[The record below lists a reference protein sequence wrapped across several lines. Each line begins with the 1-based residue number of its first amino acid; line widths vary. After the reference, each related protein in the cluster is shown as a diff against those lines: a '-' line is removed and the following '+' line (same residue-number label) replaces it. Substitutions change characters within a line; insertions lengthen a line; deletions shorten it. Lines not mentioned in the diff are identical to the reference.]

1 MTTIDQ
7 TTSNTGLGLAQ
18 TGANTT
24 STAQGLQDQFLK
36 LLVTQLQNQDP
47 LNPMQNAELTSQLAQ
62 ISTVEGITNLKNTML
77 AISGQ
82 IDVSQSMN
90 AVAMIGKGVLIPGS
104 KIKVGVD
111 SENPAERVVTPYGL
125 DLQGDANKVQIRISD
140 SNGAVV
146 RTIDMGDQES
156 GVKTGVYT
164 LDWDGKND
172 SGVALE
178 AGAYTV
184 SVLATDADGKKVNAE
199 VLSYGMVKS
208 VAYSTNGLRLDLG
221 LDGQTSMLDVRKVI
235 GA

>member
-1 MTTIDQ
+1 MTTVDQ
-7 TTSNTGLGLAQ
+7 NTSTTGLGLAQ
-18 TGANTT
+18 SGANGS

-90 AVAMIGKGVLIPGS
+90 AVAMIGKGVLIPGA
-104 KIKVGVD
+104 KVKVGVD
-111 SENPAERVVTPYGL
+111 GDNAAERVVTPYGL
-125 DLQGDANKVQIRISD
+125 DLQGDAQKVQVRISD

-146 RTIDMGDQES
+146 RTIEMGEQ
-156 GVKTGVYT
+156 KTGVYT
-164 LDWDGKND
+164 LNWDGKND
-172 SGVALE
+172 SGVAME

-184 SVLATDADGKKVNAE
+184 SVLATDGDGKKVNAE
-199 VLSYGMVKS
+199 VLSYGQVKS

>member
-1 MTTIDQ
+1 MSTIDQ
-7 TTSNTGLGLAQ
+7 TTSQTGLGLAQ
-18 TGANTT
+18 AGAN
-24 STAQGLQDQFLK
+24 SNSAAQGLQDQFLT

-90 AVAMIGKGVLIPGS
+90 AVAMIGKGVLIPGT
-104 KIKVGVD
+104 KVKVGVD
-111 SENPAERVVTPYGL
+111 GDNGAERVVTPYGV
-125 DLQGDANKVQIRISD
+125 DLQGDAAKVQVRISD
-140 SNGAVV
+140 SNGVVV
-146 RTIDMGDQES
+146 RTIELGEQE
-156 GVKTGVYT
+156 TGVYT
-164 LDWDGKND
+164 LSWDGKND

-178 AGAYTV
+178 PGAYNV
-184 SVLATDADGKKVNAE
+184 SILATDADGKKVNSE
-199 VLSYGMVKS
+199 VLSYGQVKS
-208 VAYSTNGLRLDLG
+208 VGYSTNGLRLDLG

>member
-1 MTTIDQ
+1 MTTVDQ
-7 TTSNTGLGLAQ
+7 NTSTTGLGLAQ
-18 TGANTT
+18 SGANGS

-62 ISTVEGITNLKNTML
+62 ISTVEGINNLKNTML

-104 KIKVGVD
+104 KVKVGVD
-111 SENPAERVVTPYGL
+111 GDNAAERVVTPYGL
-125 DLQGDANKVQIRISD
+125 DLQGDAQKVQVRISD

-146 RTIDMGDQES
+146 RTIEMGEQ
-156 GVKTGVYT
+156 KTGVYT
-164 LDWDGKND
+164 LNWDGKND

-184 SVLATDADGKKVNAE
+184 SVLATDGDGKKVNAE
-199 VLSYGMVKS
+199 VLSYGQVKS

>member
-1 MTTIDQ
+1 MSTIDQ
-7 TTSNTGLGLAQ
+7 TTSQTGLGLAQ
-18 TGANTT
+18 TGAN
-24 STAQGLQDQFLK
+24 SNSAAQGLQDQFLT

-90 AVAMIGKGVLIPGS
+90 AVAMIGKGVLIPGT
-104 KIKVGVD
+104 KVKVGVD
-111 SENPAERVVTPYGL
+111 GDNGAERVVTPYGV
-125 DLQGDANKVQIRISD
+125 DLQGDAAKVQVRISD
-140 SNGAVV
+140 SNGVVV
-146 RTIDMGDQES
+146 RTIELGEQ
-156 GVKTGVYT
+156 KTGVYT
-164 LDWDGKND
+164 LNWDGKND

-178 AGAYTV
+178 PGAYNV
-184 SVLATDADGKKVNAE
+184 SILATDADGKKVNSE
-199 VLSYGMVKS
+199 VLSYGQVKS
-208 VAYSTNGLRLDLG
+208 VGYSTNGLRLDLG

>member
-1 MTTIDQ
+1 MTTVDQ
-7 TTSNTGLGLAQ
+7 NTSTTGLGLAQ
-18 TGANTT
+18 SGANGS

-104 KIKVGVD
+104 KVKVGVD
-111 SENPAERVVTPYGL
+111 GENAAERVVTPYGL
-125 DLQGDANKVQIRISD
+125 DLQGDAQKVQVRISD

-146 RTIDMGDQES
+146 RTIEMGEQ
-156 GVKTGVYT
+156 KTGVYT
-164 LDWDGKND
+164 LNWDGKND
-172 SGVALE
+172 SGVALD

-184 SVLATDADGKKVNAE
+184 SVLATDGDGKKVNAE
-199 VLSYGMVKS
+199 VLSYGQVKS

>member
-1 MTTIDQ
+1 MTTVDQ
-7 TTSNTGLGLAQ
+7 NTSTTGLGLAQ
-18 TGANTT
+18 AGQGGTI
-24 STAQGLQDQFLK
+24 TAQGLQDQFLK

-47 LNPMQNAELTSQLAQ
+47 LNPMQNAELTSQMAQ
-62 ISTVEGITNLKNTML
+62 IATVEGVNNLKNTML

-90 AVAMIGKGVLIPGS
+90 AVSMIGKGVLIPGT

-111 SENPAERVVTPYGL
+111 GDNAAERVVTPYGL
-125 DLQGDANKVQIRISD
+125 DLQADAQKVQVRISD
-140 SNGAVV
+140 ANGAVV
-146 RTIDMGDQES
+146 RTIEMGEQ
-156 GVKTGVYT
+156 KAGVYT

-172 SGVALE
+172 NGVAME
-178 AGAYTV
+178 PGAYTV
-184 SVLATDADGKKVNAE
+184 SVLATDGDSKKVNAE

>member
-7 TTSNTGLGLAQ
+7 STSKTGLGLAQ
-18 TGANTT
+18 TGANGS

-104 KIKVGVD
+104 KIKSGVD
-111 SENPAERVVTPYGL
+111 AANPEARVVTPYGL
-125 DLQGDANKVQIRISD
+125 DLQGDAQKVQIRISD
-140 SNGAVV
+140 ANGAVV
-146 RTIDMGDQES
+146 RTIETTDQ
-156 GVKTGVYT
+156 KPGVYT
-164 LDWDGKND
+164 LSWDGKND
-172 SGVALE
+172 NGVVLE
-178 AGAYTV
+178 PGAYTV

-199 VLSYGMVKS
+199 VLSYGQVKS
-208 VAYSTNGLRLDLG
+208 VAYSTEGLRLDLG
-221 LDGQTSMLDVRKVI
+221 LEGQTSMLDVRKVI

>member
-1 MTTIDQ
+1 MTTVDQ
-7 TTSNTGLGLAQ
+7 STSTTGMGLAQ
-18 TGANTT
+18 TGANSA

-90 AVAMIGKGVLIPGS
+90 AVSMIGKGVLIPGA
-104 KIKVGVD
+104 KVKVGVD
-111 SENPAERVVTPYGL
+111 AENPAERVVTPYGL
-125 DLQGDANKVQIRISD
+125 DLQGDANKVQVRISD

-146 RTIDMGDQES
+146 RTIEMGEQ
-156 GVKTGVYT
+156 KTGVYT

-184 SVLATDADGKKVNAE
+184 SVLATDVDGQKVNSE
-199 VLSYGMVKS
+199 VLSYGLVKS

-221 LDGQTSMLDVRKVI
+221 LDGQTRLLDVRNVI

>member
-7 TTSNTGLGLAQ
+7 STSKTGLGLAQ
-18 TGANTT
+18 TGANSS

-90 AVAMIGKGVLIPGS
+90 AVSMIGKGVLIPGS

-111 SENPAERVVTPYGL
+111 ADDPAARVVTPYGL
-125 DLQGDANKVQIRISD
+125 DLQGDAQKVQIRISD
-140 SNGAVV
+140 ANGAVV
-146 RTIDMGDQES
+146 RTIETVDQ
-156 GVKTGVYT
+156 KTGVYT

-172 SGVALE
+172 NGVALE
-178 AGAYTV
+178 PGAYTV

-208 VAYSTNGLRLDLG
+208 VAYSTDGLRLDLG
-221 LDGQTSMLDVRKVI
+221 LEGQTSMLDERKVI

>member
-1 MTTIDQ
+1 MTTVDQ
-7 TTSNTGLGLAQ
+7 NTSTTGLGLAQ
-18 TGANTT
+18 SGANGS

-90 AVAMIGKGVLIPGS
+90 AVAMIGKGVLIPGT
-104 KIKVGVD
+104 KVKVGVD
-111 SENPAERVVTPYGL
+111 GDNAAERVVTPYGL
-125 DLQGDANKVQIRISD
+125 DLQGDAQKVQVRISD

-146 RTIDMGDQES
+146 RTIEMGEQ
-156 GVKTGVYT
+156 KTGVYT
-164 LDWDGKND
+164 LNWDGKND
-172 SGVALE
+172 SGVALD

-184 SVLATDADGKKVNAE
+184 SVLATDGDGKKVNAE
-199 VLSYGMVKS
+199 VLSYGQVKS

>member
-1 MTTIDQ
+1 MTTVDQ
-7 TTSNTGLGLAQ
+7 TTSKTAMGLAQ
-18 TGANTT
+18 TGANSA

-36 LLVTQLQNQDP
+36 LLVTQLKNQDP

-90 AVAMIGKGVLIPGS
+90 AVAMIGKGVLVPGS
-104 KIKVGVD
+104 NVKVGV
-111 SENPAERVVTPYGL
+111 STENPAERVVTPYGI
-125 DLQGDANKVQIRISD
+125 DLQKDAAKVQVRIAD

-146 RTIDMGDQES
+146 RTIELGEQ
-156 GVKTGVYT
+156 KAGVYT

-172 SGVALE
+172 AGVALD

-184 SVLATDADGKKVNAE
+184 SVLATDGDDKKVAAE
-199 VLSYGMVKS
+199 VLKYGKVKS
-208 VAYSTNGLRLDLG
+208 VGYSTNGLRLDMG

-235 GA
+235 G

>member
-1 MTTIDQ
+1 MSTIDQ
-7 TTSNTGLGLAQ
+7 TTSQTGLGLAQ
-18 TGANTT
+18 TGAN
-24 STAQGLQDQFLK
+24 SNSAAQGLQDQFLT

-90 AVAMIGKGVLIPGS
+90 AVAMIGKGVLIPGT
-104 KIKVGVD
+104 KVKVGVD
-111 SENPAERVVTPYGL
+111 GDNGAERVVTPYGV
-125 DLQGDANKVQIRISD
+125 DLQGDAAKVQVRISD
-140 SNGAVV
+140 SNGVVV
-146 RTIDMGDQES
+146 RTIELGEQE
-156 GVKTGVYT
+156 TGVYT
-164 LDWDGKND
+164 LNWDGKND

-178 AGAYTV
+178 PGAYNV
-184 SVLATDADGKKVNAE
+184 SILATDADGKKVNSE
-199 VLSYGMVKS
+199 VLSYGQVKS
-208 VAYSTNGLRLDLG
+208 VGYSTNGLRLDLG

>member
-1 MTTIDQ
+1 MTIIDQ
-7 TTSNTGLGLAQ
+7 STSKIGLGLAQ
-18 TGANTT
+18 TGANGS

-77 AISGQ
+77 AISNQ

-104 KIKVGVD
+104 KIKSGVD
-111 SENPAERVVTPYGL
+111 ATNPEARVVTPYGL
-125 DLQGDANKVQIRISD
+125 DLQGDAQKVQIRISD
-140 SNGAVV
+140 ANGAVV
-146 RTIDMGDQES
+146 RTIETTDQ
-156 GVKTGVYT
+156 KPGVYT
-164 LDWDGKND
+164 LSWDGKND
-172 SGVALE
+172 SGVVLE
-178 AGAYTV
+178 PGAYTV
-184 SVLATDADGKKVNAE
+184 SVMATDADGKKVNAE
-199 VLSYGMVKS
+199 VLSYGQVKS
-208 VAYSTNGLRLDLG
+208 VAYSTEGLRLDLG

>member
-1 MTTIDQ
+1 MTTVDQ
-7 TTSNTGLGLAQ
+7 NTSTTGLGLAQ
-18 TGANTT
+18 TGANGS

-62 ISTVEGITNLKNTML
+62 ISTVEGINNLKNTML

-104 KIKVGVD
+104 KVKVGVD
-111 SENPAERVVTPYGL
+111 GENAAERVVTPYGL
-125 DLQGDANKVQIRISD
+125 DLQADAQKVQVRISD
-140 SNGAVV
+140 ANGAVV
-146 RTIDMGDQES
+146 RTIEMGEQ
-156 GVKTGVYT
+156 KTGVYT
-164 LDWDGKND
+164 LNWDGKND
-172 SGVALE
+172 SGVAME

-184 SVLATDADGKKVNAE
+184 SVLATDGDGKKVNAE
-199 VLSYGMVKS
+199 VLSYGQVKS

>member
-1 MTTIDQ
+1 MSTIDQ
-7 TTSNTGLGLAQ
+7 TTSQTGLGLAQ
-18 TGANTT
+18 TGAN
-24 STAQGLQDQFLK
+24 SNSAAQGLQDQFLT

-90 AVAMIGKGVLIPGS
+90 AVAMIGKGVLIPGT
-104 KIKVGVD
+104 KVKVGVD
-111 SENPAERVVTPYGL
+111 GDNGAERAVTPYGV
-125 DLQGDANKVQIRISD
+125 DLQGDAAKVQVRISD
-140 SNGAVV
+140 SNGVVV
-146 RTIDMGDQES
+146 RTIELGEQE
-156 GVKTGVYT
+156 TGVYT
-164 LDWDGKND
+164 LNWDGKND

-178 AGAYTV
+178 PGAYNV
-184 SVLATDADGKKVNAE
+184 SILATDADGKKVNSE
-199 VLSYGMVKS
+199 VLSYGQVKS
-208 VAYSTNGLRLDLG
+208 VGYSTNGLRLDLG

>member
-7 TTSNTGLGLAQ
+7 STSKTGLGLAQ
-18 TGANTT
+18 TGANSS

-104 KIKVGVD
+104 KIKSGVD
-111 SENPAERVVTPYGL
+111 AANPEARVVTPYGL
-125 DLQGDANKVQIRISD
+125 DLHGDAQKVQIRISD
-140 SNGAVV
+140 ANGAVV
-146 RTIDMGDQES
+146 RTIETTDQ
-156 GVKTGVYT
+156 KPGVYT
-164 LDWDGKND
+164 LSWDGKND
-172 SGVALE
+172 NGIVLE
-178 AGAYTV
+178 PGAYTV

-199 VLSYGMVKS
+199 VLSYGQVKS
-208 VAYSTNGLRLDLG
+208 VAYSTEGLRLDLG
-221 LDGQTSMLDVRKVI
+221 LEGQTSMLDVRKVI

>member
-7 TTSNTGLGLAQ
+7 STSKTGLGLAQ
-18 TGANTT
+18 TGANGS

-104 KIKVGVD
+104 KIKSGVD
-111 SENPAERVVTPYGL
+111 AANPEARVVTPYGL
-125 DLQGDANKVQIRISD
+125 DLQGDAQKVQIRISD
-140 SNGAVV
+140 ANGAVV
-146 RTIDMGDQES
+146 RTIETTDQ
-156 GVKTGVYT
+156 KPGVYT
-164 LDWDGKND
+164 LSWDGKND
-172 SGVALE
+172 SGVVLE
-178 AGAYTV
+178 PGAYTV
-184 SVLATDADGKKVNAE
+184 SVMATDADGKKVNAE
-199 VLSYGMVKS
+199 VLSYGQVKS
-208 VAYSTNGLRLDLG
+208 VAYSTEGLRLDLG

>member
-7 TTSNTGLGLAQ
+7 STSKTGLGLAQ
-18 TGANTT
+18 TGANGS

-104 KIKVGVD
+104 KIKSGVD
-111 SENPAERVVTPYGL
+111 AANPEARVVTPYGL
-125 DLQGDANKVQIRISD
+125 DLQGDAQKVQIRISD
-140 SNGAVV
+140 ANGAVV
-146 RTIDMGDQES
+146 RTIEMVDQ
-156 GVKTGVYT
+156 KTGVYT
-164 LDWDGKND
+164 LNW
-172 SGVALE
+172 
-178 AGAYTV
+178 
-184 SVLATDADGKKVNAE
+184 DGKKVNAE
-199 VLSYGMVKS
+199 TLSYGQVKS

>member
-1 MTTIDQ
+1 MSTIDQ
-7 TTSNTGLGLAQ
+7 TTSQTGLGLAQ
-18 TGANTT
+18 TGAN
-24 STAQGLQDQFLK
+24 SNSAAQGLQDQFLT

-90 AVAMIGKGVLIPGS
+90 AVAMIGKGVLIPGT
-104 KIKVGVD
+104 KVKVGVD
-111 SENPAERVVTPYGL
+111 GDNGAERVVTPYGV
-125 DLQGDANKVQIRISD
+125 DLQGDAAKVQVRISD
-140 SNGAVV
+140 SNGVVV
-146 RTIDMGDQES
+146 RTIELGEQE
-156 GVKTGVYT
+156 TGVYT
-164 LDWDGKND
+164 LSWDGKND

-178 AGAYTV
+178 PGAYNV
-184 SVLATDADGKKVNAE
+184 SILATDADGKKVNSE
-199 VLSYGMVKS
+199 VLSYGQVKS
-208 VAYSTNGLRLDLG
+208 VGYSTNGLRLDLG

>member
-1 MTTIDQ
+1 MTTVDQ
-7 TTSNTGLGLAQ
+7 NTSTTGLGLAQ
-18 TGANTT
+18 SGANGS

-62 ISTVEGITNLKNTML
+62 ISTVEGINNLKNTML

-90 AVAMIGKGVLIPGS
+90 AVAMIGKGVLIPGT
-104 KIKVGVD
+104 KVKVGVD
-111 SENPAERVVTPYGL
+111 GENAAERVVTPYGL
-125 DLQGDANKVQIRISD
+125 DLQGDAQKVQVRISD

-146 RTIDMGDQES
+146 RTIEMGEQT
-156 GVKTGVYT
+156 TGVYT
-164 LDWDGKND
+164 LNWDGKND
-172 SGVALE
+172 SGVALD

-184 SVLATDADGKKVNAE
+184 SVLATDGDGKKVNAE
-199 VLSYGMVKS
+199 VLSYGQVKS

>member
-7 TTSNTGLGLAQ
+7 STSKTGLGLAQ
-18 TGANTT
+18 TGANGS

-104 KIKVGVD
+104 KIKSGVD
-111 SENPAERVVTPYGL
+111 AANPEARVVTPYGL
-125 DLQGDANKVQIRISD
+125 DLQGDAKKVQIRISD
-140 SNGAVV
+140 ANGAVV
-146 RTIDMGDQES
+146 RTIETTDQ
-156 GVKTGVYT
+156 KPGVYT
-164 LDWDGKND
+164 LSWDGKND
-172 SGVALE
+172 QGVVLE
-178 AGAYTV
+178 PGAYTV
-184 SVLATDADGKKVNAE
+184 SVLATDVDGKKVNAE
-199 VLSYGMVKS
+199 VLSYGQVKS
-208 VAYSTNGLRLDLG
+208 VAYSTEGLRLDLG
-221 LDGQTSMLDVRKVI
+221 LEGQTSMLDVRKVI

>member
-1 MTTIDQ
+1 MSTIDQ
-7 TTSNTGLGLAQ
+7 TTSQTGLGLAQ
-18 TGANTT
+18 TGAN
-24 STAQGLQDQFLK
+24 SSSAAQGLQDQFLT

-90 AVAMIGKGVLIPGS
+90 AVAMIGKGVLIPGT
-104 KIKVGVD
+104 KVKVGVD
-111 SENPAERVVTPYGL
+111 GDNGAERVVTPYGV
-125 DLQGDANKVQIRISD
+125 DLQGDAAKVQVRISD
-140 SNGAVV
+140 SNGVVV
-146 RTIDMGDQES
+146 RTIELGEQE
-156 GVKTGVYT
+156 TGVYT
-164 LDWDGKND
+164 LSWDGKND

-178 AGAYTV
+178 PGAYNV
-184 SVLATDADGKKVNAE
+184 SILATDADGKKVNSE
-199 VLSYGMVKS
+199 VLSYGQVKS
-208 VAYSTNGLRLDLG
+208 VGYSTNGLRLDLG